1 MDRTEM
7 MAEVKK
13 NLKLLDGAQDLVI
26 SDTILAV
33 CDYCNLS
40 QDCIPDI
47 LEPVIRK
54 KVKGSWTMRLPTG
67 PGITRR

>member
-13 NLKLLDGAQDLVI
+13 NLKLLGDTQDLVI

-33 CDYCNLS
+33 CD
-40 QDCIPDI
+40 
-47 LEPVIRK
+47 
-54 KVKGSWTMRLPTG
+54 
-67 PGITRR
+67 

>member
-13 NLKLLDGAQDLVI
+13 NLKLLDDAQDLVI

-40 QDCIPDI
+40 QDLSLIHI
-47 LEPVIRK
+47 
-54 KVKGSWTMRLPTG
+54 
-67 PGITRR
+67 

>member
-40 QDCIPDI
+40 KIPFTFFRI
-47 LEPVIRK
+47 
-54 KVKGSWTMRLPTG
+54 SWSR
-67 PGITRR
+67 